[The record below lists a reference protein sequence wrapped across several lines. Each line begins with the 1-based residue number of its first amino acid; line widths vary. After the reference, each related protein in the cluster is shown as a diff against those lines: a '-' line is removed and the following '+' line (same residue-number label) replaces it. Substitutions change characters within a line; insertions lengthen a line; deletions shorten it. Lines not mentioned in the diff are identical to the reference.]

1 MFKPLEDLKVDCS
14 KLFDAIISEKGGLFV
29 DSNTMGFAEKIS
41 NFGEVK
47 WSDKEALIQYH
58 SLWCELRFM
67 RQIIFEKQTLRCL
80 ENDGDLQSKM
90 GIKGC
95 NLDFLVGENKICE
108 ITSIKEI
115 NAIPENFFPTVKGV
129 ICADLIKSKILGR
142 INEKVNGD
150 EKEGQI
156 GKCLKLYPAKKV
168 NLVLYLPLSC
178 DYESLDRVIKGDL
191 AFVFEPN
198 GQGHWQDTG
207 EITNHNGKQ
216 LDTLIT
222 NPIEAY
228 YEKIRF
234 IFISINEKIYYVV
247 RNDKYYILMESSS
260 LSQIFI

>member
-1 MFKPLEDLKVDCS
+1 
-14 KLFDAIISEKGGLFV
+14 
-29 DSNTMGFAEKIS
+29 
-41 NFGEVK
+41 
-47 WSDKEALIQYH
+47 
-58 SLWCELRFM
+58 M

-115 NAIPENFFPTVKGV
+115 NAIPEDFFPMVKGL

-142 INEKVNGD
+142 ISEKVNGD
-150 EKEGQI
+150 KKEGQI
-156 GKCLKLYPAKKV
+156 GKCLKLYPGKKV

-178 DYESLDRVIKGDL
+178 DYESLVGAIKGDL
-191 AFVFEPN
+191 ACVFEPN
-198 GQGHWQDTG
+198 GQGHWVSTG
-207 EITNHNGKQ
+207 KIAKSNGTQ
-216 LDTLIT
+216 LDPLVT
-222 NPIEAY
+222 NPIEGY

-234 IFISINEKIYYVV
+234 IFILANEKIYYVV
-247 RNDKYYILMESSS
+247 RNDRKYILMGSPT